1 MATFKPTTGTN
12 PTPQG
17 KKFENNFKKTMTQ
30 YDVNLSEVDSKL
42 DEAEQS
48 LKKKIFS
55 LAKMEALVFSDPK
68 LSAVYEE
75 MSENGEEK
83 YGYHYNETIQNM
95 LFNDYVLNSPKYLQK
110 YKQAQPKEKKRR
122 DKSGINQL
130 KKKGEEMQT
139 RNLATQPQPK
149 PVTEADEQITK
160 VLFLV
165 NEKDPENP
173 DLFAYFPEENHD
185 REGIYKTAYSHVGQ
199 HSSAHPDYAKESRE
213 ATPEEY
219 QDLKAELEGLGY
231 NLEVLNGMKEEGAG
245 GGAGGAGGGAMGGA
259 VGATNSSSS
268 GQYSGPAA
276 WKKGGDLMENG
287 EDYDT
292 MNRPDT
298 LDAEADCVIS
308 SNGWKY
314 SLSCGGAFEGD
325 FNEVEDA
332 LARVREWKKENH
344 YYPNTWFISDHG
356 NESLIDDEGNI
367 INETTGSASSGAY
380 YGPAMWGSGD
390 LMKTKGSAKV
400 KTVPMVKGGT
410 IIGENYLVDPKA
422 FERLVDVLNEA
433 DISYQTEL
441 GKAYQQSH
449 TGSNQ
454 GMGVSEVPQTPE
466 REQLKQGIDNNTSLY
481 IGQDIDK
488 MRDDDVKIL
497 HNDMTQ
503 KNSYFPHPNN
513 PNLQDDGISG
523 NNKAKEDNTII
534 DKTNAFSSDTVKH
547 WNPSDTN
554 LEMNTLKTGDPDKPD
569 LNLMEDSGTKLETTQ
584 QLKDYIALKKATTG
598 KGLTR
603 DDVPKVA
610 GQALFDLAIQMAN
623 RFMPVHWDDLADTNS
638 MWSYIRKEGGMTFEQ
653 LDAAVKKACKKRMK
667 DDGTGFDKL
676 FETNVNE
683 FLGGDAVIGS
693 DVKDIQ
699 PRAGEKPFVLNGS
712 KWEFET
718 ATYDNGKKDI
728 VVYSYKDDIYYD
740 YLKWREAMGI
750 DKNTQTMNEV
760 KKIDEKAKS
769 VEQQRLFGMAHAV
782 QKGELPASKVGGA
795 VKKIAKDVSPKDV
808 EDFASTKHKGLP
820 EKVSESAQDSIIA
833 DKPDSMSNK
842 ATPTSQQSSG
852 IDQGTKSAGG
862 GGMSENKLNELFDDR
877 KEFIVTYK
885 NKAGKTEKANT
896 SGLSK
901 ESAIKDLIKSLNIKQ
916 SDIISV
922 ERDKGMT
929 ESYENLLEEINKE
942 LDAFSIHHDKL
953 KRMAEDR
960 KPSALVLRDRVGSEN
975 EKNFKSDL
983 KNSSV
988 AKEVDIEN
996 ALEWKDQQTDVGKD
1010 PQKLG
1015 ADIEKQA
1022 IKAGDMKSGEALKDV
1037 GNSAN
1042 DKGDEIPKRNM
1053 SEEEQDEVNK
1063 YRLGL
1068 GDLVYDNEVG
1078 KRFEDRM
1085 KKDMGE
1091 KLYKLR
1097 QEKLKLRGKAPMYN
1111 KDTQPIETG
1120 EKDSVQFNK
1129 AESGWNDRE
1138 GIKESIVSGKYF
1150 DDLGKKK
1157 IIDFNLNEVLELKS
1171 NKRVPELKEVSLEGL
1186 GNTYTQKVSVNEGF
1200 VKAIGGFKFYTNGQ
1214 DVFALKNPVQNLSE
1228 SVEKDKKPVVNEQ
1241 MDKMKH
1247 LVGYNTRDFV
1257 KQSKII

>member
-1 MATFKPTTGTN
+1 MATFKPTTGTD

-17 KKFENNFKKTMTQ
+17 KKFETNFKKTMTQ
-30 YDVNLSEVDSKL
+30 YNVNLGEVDSKL

-68 LSAVYEE
+68 LSSVYEE

-130 KKKGEEMQT
+130 KKHGEEMQT
-139 RNLATQPQPK
+139 RNLVTKPAPK
-149 PVTEADEQITK
+149 PVTEADEQKTK

-165 NEKDPENP
+165 NEKDPNDP
-173 DLFAYFPEENHD
+173 DLFAYFPEEEGD
-185 REGIYKTAYSHVGQ
+185 RKGNKTAYSHVGQ
-199 HSSAHPDYAKESRE
+199 HSAASPAYAEESRQ

-231 NLEVLNGMKEEGAG
+231 NLEVLNGIGETT
-245 GGAGGAGGGAMGGA
+245 GAGGAGGGGGA
-259 VGATNSSSS
+259 FSGS
-268 GQYSGPAA
+268 GQYSAPLGYKKNVDEFTMMKGKPEQNVDVEAA
-276 WKKGGDLMENG
+276 DEPQ
-287 EDYDT
+287 DD
-292 MNRPDT
+292 
-298 LDAEADCVIS
+298 DCYIE
-308 SNGWKY
+308 SNGFKY
-314 SLSCGGAFEGD
+314 TVSCNGKFIKE
-325 FNEVEDA
+325 FVEMDDA
-332 LARVREWKKENH
+332 LAAVKTWKEANNW
-344 YYPNTWFISDHG
+344 YPNTWFISDHG
-356 NESLIDDEGNI
+356 NFSLIDDEGNI
-367 INETTGSASSGAY
+367 INETTGSGSSGAY

-390 LMKTKGSAKV
+390 LMHTKGKAKV

-410 IIGENYLVDPKA
+410 IIGENKNYLIDPTG
-422 FERLVDVLNEA
+422 FEKYVERLNEA

-441 GKAYQQSH
+441 GKRYQQSH

-454 GMGVSEVPQTPE
+454 GLGVSEVPQTPE

-513 PNLQDDGISG
+513 PNLQNDGISG
-523 NNKAKEDNTII
+523 KAKEDNTII
-534 DKTNAFSSDTVKH
+534 DKTSAFTSDTVKH

-554 LEMNTLKTGDPDKPD
+554 IEMDTLKTGDPDKPD

-584 QLKDYIALKKATTG
+584 QLKDYIALKKTTTG

-610 GQALFDLAIQMAN
+610 GQALYDLAIQMAD
-623 RFMPVHWDDLADTNS
+623 RFLSPVSWDELADTNS

-653 LDAAVKKACKKRMK
+653 LDVAVKKASKKRAK

-676 FETNVNE
+676 LETNVNE

-693 DVKDIQ
+693 DVKNIQ

-769 VEQQRLFGMAHAV
+769 IEQQRLFGMAHAV

-820 EKVSESAQDSIIA
+820 DKVSESAQDSIIA

-862 GGMSENKLNELFDDR
+862 GG
-877 KEFIVTYK
+877 
-885 NKAGKTEKANT
+885 
-896 SGLSK
+896 
-901 ESAIKDLIKSLNIKQ
+901 
-916 SDIISV
+916 SV
-922 ERDKGMT
+922 S
-929 ESYENLLEEINKE
+929 ESYESLLEEINKE

-983 KNSSV
+983 KDSSV
-988 AKEVDIEN
+988 AKEVDVEN

-1015 ADIEKQA
+1015 ADIEKTE
-1022 IKAGDMKSGEALKDV
+1022 IKSADMKSGEALKDV
-1037 GNSAN
+1037 GDSAN

-1053 SEEEQDEVNK
+1053 TEEEQDEVWK
-1063 YRLGL
+1063 YRFGL

-1091 KLYKLR
+1091 KLYKQR
-1097 QEKLKLRGKAPMYN
+1097 QEKLKFRGKAPMYN
-1111 KDTQPIETG
+1111 KDPQPIDQTTAD
-1120 EKDSVQFNK
+1120 KVQFDK
-1129 AESGWNDRE
+1129 EQTGWNERV
-1138 GIKESIVSGKYF
+1138 GLKETQITGKYF

-1171 NKRVPELKEVSLEGL
+1171 DKRVPELKKVSLEGL
-1186 GNTYTQKVSVNEGF
+1186 GNTYTQKVSVNENF
-1200 VKAIGGFKFYTNGQ
+1200 VKAVGGFKFFTNGQ

-1228 SVEKDKKPVVNEQ
+1228 GIEKDKKPVVNEQ
-1241 MDKMKH
+1241 MEKMKH
-1247 LVGYNTRDFV
+1247 LVGYNTATFV